1 MTSSRCKRNCSVN
14 RPRTA
19 GSATA
24 PDGPPAFRSGLR
36 ETLAGSTDLRRS
48 ARESPVPPQ
57 VSLAAV
63 VTTSFSS
70 SQSFLLTSESVTE
83 GHPDKVCDQVSD
95 AVLDGMLAQ
104 DPHAR
109 VACET
114 AITKGLCVVIGEV
127 TTHAELDIQRTIRDT
142 SGEIGYN
149 NEEIGFDA
157 DHPLIQVYLKE
168 QSPDIAAGVN
178 HSLEEREGNLED
190 DPFEL
195 QGAGDQGMMIGFAC
209 RETPELM
216 PLTISLAHRLAR
228 RLAQTRKDGSLP
240 FLRPDGKTQ
249 VTVEYERGR
258 PKRIEA
264 IVVSSHHAASVTQ
277 KELSEGVRALVI
289 DPVLEGLVVDNN
301 TKIMVN
307 PSGNFLLGGPAADAG
322 LTGRKIIVDTYGG
335 IARHGGGAFSGKDPS
350 KVDRSAA
357 YAARHVA
364 KNLVAAGLADRCEV
378 QVSYA
383 IGRAHPTSIAV
394 ETFGTGTTTEEELLE
409 LVRRN
414 FDLRPGAI
422 IANMKL
428 MRPIYRPTA
437 AYGHFGRDD
446 LGVPWEL
453 TDRVEALRADA
464 SVTARARN

>member
-1 MTSSRCKRNCSVN
+1 M
-14 RPRTA
+14 
-19 GSATA
+19 
-24 PDGPPAFRSGLR
+24 
-36 ETLAGSTDLRRS
+36 
-48 ARESPVPPQ
+48 
-57 VSLAAV
+57 
-63 VTTSFSS
+63 TTSFSAS
-70 SQSFLLTSESVTE
+70 KSFLLTSESVTE

-142 SGEIGYN
+142 IGDIGYN

-157 DHPLIQVYLKE
+157 DHALIQVYLKE

-178 HSLEEREGNLED
+178 HSLEEREGTLED

-209 RETPELM
+209 NETPELM

-228 RLAQTRKDGSLP
+228 RLAEVRKDGTLP

-264 IVVSSHHAASVTQ
+264 IVVSTHHAASVTQ
-277 KELSEGVRALVI
+277 KELAEGVRALVI
-289 DPVLEGLVVDNN
+289 DPVLEGLVVDRQ

-307 PSGNFLLGGPAADAG
+307 PSGQFLVGGPAGDAG

-394 ETFGTGTTTEEELLE
+394 ETFGTGVATEEELLE
-409 LVRRN
+409 LVRRH

-422 IANMKL
+422 ISNMKL

-464 SVTARARN
+464 PVAARSGK

>member
-1 MTSSRCKRNCSVN
+1 V
-14 RPRTA
+14 A
-19 GSATA
+19 
-24 PDGPPAFRSGLR
+24 
-36 ETLAGSTDLRRS
+36 
-48 ARESPVPPQ
+48 
-57 VSLAAV
+57 
-63 VTTSFSS
+63 TSFSES
-70 SQSFLLTSESVTE
+70 PSYLLTSESVTE

-104 DPHAR
+104 DPEAR

-142 SGEIGYN
+142 IRGIGYN
-149 NEEIGFDA
+149 AESIGFDA
-157 DHPLIQVYLKE
+157 DHALIQVYLKE
-168 QSPDIAAGVN
+168 QSPDIAAGVG
-178 HSLEEREGNLED
+178 HSLETREGLHDED
-190 DPFEL
+190 PYEI

-228 RLAQTRKDGSLP
+228 RMAEVRKSRRLP
-240 FLRPDGKTQ
+240 FLLPDGKTQ
-249 VTVEYERGR
+249 VTVEYDHGR

-264 IVVSSHHAASVTQ
+264 VVVSTHHSNDVSQ
-277 KELSEGVRALVI
+277 KQIAEGVEAEVI
-289 DPVLEGLVVDNN
+289 DPVLDGYTRDAR
-301 TKIMVN
+301 TKVLVN
-307 PSGNFLLGGPAADAG
+307 PSGKFVVGGPAADAG

-335 IARHGGGAFSGKDPS
+335 VARHGGGAFSGKDPS

-383 IGRAHPTSIAV
+383 IGRAHPTSIAG
-394 ETFGTGTTTEEELLE
+394 ETFGTGAVSEDELLD
-409 LVRRN
+409 LVRRH

-422 IANMKL
+422 IDRMQL
-428 MRPIYRPTA
+428 RRPIYLPTA

-446 LGVPWEL
+446 LRVPWEL
-453 TDRVEALRADA
+453 TDKVEALRADA
-464 SVTARARN
+464 SIRARAIS

>member
-1 MTSSRCKRNCSVN
+1 
-14 RPRTA
+14 
-19 GSATA
+19 
-24 PDGPPAFRSGLR
+24 
-36 ETLAGSTDLRRS
+36 
-48 ARESPVPPQ
+48 
-57 VSLAAV
+57 
-63 VTTSFSS
+63 VTTSFSES
-70 SQSFLLTSESVTE
+70 RSFLLTSESVTE

-142 SGEIGYN
+142 IGEIGYN

-157 DHPLIQVYLKE
+157 DHALIQVYLKE
-168 QSPDIAAGVN
+168 QSPDIAASVD
-178 HSLEEREGNLED
+178 HSLEEREGSLED

-209 RETPELM
+209 NETSELM

-228 RLAQTRKDGSLP
+228 RLAETRKDGSLP

-277 KELSEGVRALVI
+277 KELAEGVRELVI
-289 DPVLEGLVVDNN
+289 NPVLEGLVVDRQ
-301 TKIMVN
+301 TKIMIN
-307 PSGNFLLGGPAADAG
+307 PSGRFLVGGPAGDAG

-394 ETFGTGTTTEEELLE
+394 ETFGTGVASEEELLE
-409 LVRRN
+409 LVRRH

-453 TDRVEALRADA
+453 TNRVEALRADA
-464 SVTARARN
+464 PVTARSGN

>member
-1 MTSSRCKRNCSVN
+1 M
-14 RPRTA
+14 
-19 GSATA
+19 
-24 PDGPPAFRSGLR
+24 
-36 ETLAGSTDLRRS
+36 
-48 ARESPVPPQ
+48 
-57 VSLAAV
+57 
-63 VTTSFSS
+63 
-70 SQSFLLTSESVTE
+70 TSESVTE

-104 DPHAR
+104 DADAR

-142 SGEIGYN
+142 IRDIGYSS
-149 NEEIGFDA
+149 EEVGFDA
-157 DHPLIQVYLKE
+157 DHALIQVYLKE
-168 QSPDIAAGVN
+168 QSPDIAASVD
-178 HSLEEREGNLED
+178 HSLEEREGTLED

-249 VTVEYERGR
+249 VTVEYDHGV

-264 IVVSSHHAASVTQ
+264 IVVSTHHAPGVSQ
-277 KELSEGVRALVI
+277 KEIADGVHSLVI
-289 DPVLEGLVVDNN
+289 DPVLKGLLVDAN

-307 PSGNFLLGGPAADAG
+307 PSGQFVVGGPAADAG

-335 IARHGGGAFSGKDPS
+335 VARHGGGAFSGKDPS

-394 ETFGTGTTTEEELLE
+394 ETFGTATVPEAELLQ
-409 LVRRN
+409 LVQRH

-422 IANMKL
+422 VANMNLK
-428 MRPIYRPTA
+428 RPIYRPTA

-446 LGVPWEL
+446 LGVAWEL
-453 TDRVEALRADA
+453 TDKAEAIRADA
-464 SVTARARN
+464 SVGARAAG

>member
-1 MTSSRCKRNCSVN
+1 M
-14 RPRTA
+14 RPVA
-19 GSATA
+19 
-24 PDGPPAFRSGLR
+24 
-36 ETLAGSTDLRRS
+36 
-48 ARESPVPPQ
+48 
-57 VSLAAV
+57 
-63 VTTSFSS
+63 TSFSTS
-70 SQSFLLTSESVTE
+70 PSYLLTSESVTE

-104 DPHAR
+104 DKAAR

-142 SGEIGYN
+142 IAGIGYN
-149 NEEIGFDA
+149 AESIGFDA
-157 DHPLIQVYLKE
+157 DHALIQVYLKE
-168 QSPDIAAGVN
+168 QSPDIAAGVD
-178 HSLEEREGNLED
+178 HSLEEREGTLDD

-216 PLTISLAHRLAR
+216 PLTISLAHRLAQ
-228 RLAQTRKDGSLP
+228 RLAKVRRDGTLP
-240 FLRPDGKTQ
+240 FLLPDGKTQ
-249 VTVEYERGR
+249 VTVEYDHGR

-264 IVVSSHHAASVTQ
+264 VIVSTHHTPSVSE
-277 KELSEGVRALVI
+277 KELDEAVRAEVI
-289 DPVLEGLVVDNN
+289 DPVLKGVVRDNS
-301 TKIMVN
+301 TKVMVN
-307 PSGNFLLGGPAADAG
+307 PSGRFLVGGPAADAG

-335 IARHGGGAFSGKDPS
+335 VARHGGGAFSGKDPS

-394 ETFGTGTTTEEELLE
+394 ETFGTGVLGEDELLR
-409 LVRRN
+409 LVRRH
-414 FDLRPGAI
+414 FDLRPAAI
-422 IANMKL
+422 IHRMDL
-428 MRPIYRPTA
+428 RRPIYGATA

-453 TDRVEALRADA
+453 TDAVEALKADTPA
-464 SVTARARN
+464 AARTVS